1 MMLYSESVTNRELLM
16 IFVLILSAL
25 AGAMVTFSALWS
37 LGLLIALLGAALGG
51 SLLAFLVALA
61 FAARVSFPGKL
72 GSRRA

>member
-1 MMLYSESVTNRELLM
+1 MMLYSERITHREVTM

-25 AGAMVTFSALWS
+25 AGAMVTFSALWN
-37 LGLLIALLGAALGG
+37 LGLLIALIGAALGG

-61 FAARVSFPGKL
+61 FAARVSVPEKV